1 LLQTI
6 QTNIMLRSLSLSLV
20 ISTLGFAQ
28 NFSIRCLLNNNLDIH
43 QIDSLFQVSVARQS
57 FSDLQIRFT
66 YPNAQNPELHKYL
79 IVQGNEGNPLHL
91 ITTLL
96 NTGVF
101 QDVKMDDLASI
112 NLCTNPLPPVNDLW
126 IANNWVNNDALTLV
140 DARCAW
146 SITTGDPNISIGIA
160 DTEFENLHEDLI
172 NQVYQING
180 PNSSNHYHGTRVFGV
195 AGAQTNN
202 NLGIAGIGYN
212 CKGALERISHS
223 SNGSAWSGNIETA
236 IWNLYT
242 DSIPVINVSWTGTGL
257 DLLAAEEIAEHSV
270 IVLAA
275 GNTPNG
281 SNHSAIADIPGVV
294 LVSGVDHTGAHGPTG
309 HRHNQWVDL
318 CAQSTNVTTTD
329 ISNGYTGDWGTSYAA
344 PMVSGTIGLMLSVND
359 CLSPKQI
366 EDILESTTNPITDAA
381 NFPNGVGSGYLNAY
395 RAVKAAQ
402 DFNSTSLDLYMRDRL
417 DDVGYDAGYTWT
429 WNFDDS
435 PDIWVRNQND
445 GFLNQVH
452 ESPEY
457 QSGSPVYVYVR
468 VGNKSCVPSLG
479 SEKLALYWSK
489 ASTNSSWPQ
498 NWNGS
503 DPTIGNKINEI
514 DIPILQ
520 PGEHTIL
527 EFAWNILPN
536 TGIGT
541 TWNNCLLAR
550 IENSSV
556 DPITVYPGDQGQD
569 VYQNN
574 NVSMKN
580 LVVTNYISGSPQVG
594 ADSKGSELYFYIG
607 NTNTT
612 ENYYDI
618 VFGNLEDND
627 IQISQ
632 VSEITVH
639 LDQQG
644 WNIVYPYIQGRE
656 DIHMRGSNSFT
667 LMDSNPVELS
677 NVYFPGNVRI
687 PVRLTFNFLIDEVDQ
702 SITYDY
708 HVTQNY
714 SLPHAEI
721 GERWT
726 GGYIF

>member
-359 CLSPKQI
+359 CLS
-366 EDILESTTNPITDAA
+366 
-381 NFPNGVGSGYLNAY
+381 
-395 RAVKAAQ
+395 
-402 DFNSTSLDLYMRDRL
+402 
-417 DDVGYDAGYTWT
+417 
-429 WNFDDS
+429 
-435 PDIWVRNQND
+435 
-445 GFLNQVH
+445 
-452 ESPEY
+452 
-457 QSGSPVYVYVR
+457 QS
-468 VGNKSCVPSLG
+468 K
-479 SEKLALYWSK
+479 
-489 ASTNSSWPQ
+489 
-498 NWNGS
+498 
-503 DPTIGNKINEI
+503 
-514 DIPILQ
+514 
-520 PGEHTIL
+520 
-527 EFAWNILPN
+527 
-536 TGIGT
+536 
-541 TWNNCLLAR
+541 
-550 IENSSV
+550 
-556 DPITVYPGDQGQD
+556 
-569 VYQNN
+569 
-574 NVSMKN
+574 
-580 LVVTNYISGSPQVG
+580 
-594 ADSKGSELYFYIG
+594 
-607 NTNTT
+607 
-612 ENYYDI
+612 
-618 VFGNLEDND
+618 
-627 IQISQ
+627 
-632 VSEITVH
+632 
-639 LDQQG
+639 
-644 WNIVYPYIQGRE
+644 
-656 DIHMRGSNSFT
+656 
-667 LMDSNPVELS
+667 
-677 NVYFPGNVRI
+677 
-687 PVRLTFNFLIDEVDQ
+687 
-702 SITYDY
+702 
-708 HVTQNY
+708 
-714 SLPHAEI
+714 
-721 GERWT
+721 
-726 GGYIF
+726 